1 VLCLVAQSC
10 LTLCNPMDCSLPGCS
25 VHGDYPGKNT
35 GVGCHTL
42 LQGIFTTQ
50 GLNPSLK
57 HGRQILYRLSHQ
69 GKFLEFRMPLVYST
83 LMMVKLADVWNQDE
97 MLLLLF
103 FFLAHALPSHSNYLL
118 NGTSQKAAALCFSL
132 SDIQTP
138 NLRKSF
144 IYLSPLLESIAKSCC
159 FTLYLQLFPSPSTA
173 VLVFT

>member
-1 VLCLVAQSC
+1 
-10 LTLCNPMDCSLPGCS
+10 M
-25 VHGDYPGKNT
+25 
-35 GVGCHTL
+35 GCHAL
-42 LQGIFTTQ
+42 LQGIFPTQ
-50 GLNPSLK
+50 RSNPGLL

-144 IYLSPLLESIAKSCC
+144 TLKTRVIPSLRPIKPIDIA
-159 FTLYLQLFPSPSTA
+159 LFPYR
-173 VLVFT
+173 